1 MELRVR
7 LILELLAEREAA
19 MSESEMRFA
28 PTRDRI
34 LIAVAT
40 VLAVAIIV
48 VMRL

>member
-1 MELRVR
+1 M
-7 LILELLAEREAA
+7 ILERYWQSEAT

-28 PTRDRI
+28 HTRDRI

-40 VLAVAIIV
+40 VLAFAIFV